1 MGAALGT
8 PRNRFRNCGHRPAV
22 VGFEMRP
29 RRQRQSQYLSGTDV
43 AEEIALTKFKMGP
56 GDVQ

>member
-1 MGAALGT
+1 
-8 PRNRFRNCGHRPAV
+8 
-22 VGFEMRP
+22 MRP